1 MRKGIAGVSGYQ
13 TIGPVY
19 QTEKQGYSTV
29 KAILSCK
36 NKRLRIT
43 YHHIVDYPVFT
54 STIYSYTILIV
65 EVSEASTVERGIMM
79 QFAIYPMVIMI
90 VNVTVWI
97 VGMIGVVVGFDLF
110 GTFSLCQPLLSARP
124 WTLITYFFTYD
135 ALGYLIP
142 DMLIL
147 FLYGRAFCRIAGP
160 KSFIITYLS
169 GGLFAGVVLLLFAP
183 PLSITSGAGGAIFAT
198 AMALTI
204 IEPKLKVWF
213 TSLWIATAAYF
224 VLALFVYPNLII
236 PRLPPLIA
244 LPTAIGGI
252 IIGLTAGLIL
262 RYKQAQI

>member
-1 MRKGIAGVSGYQ
+1 VDIKPLAPSI
-13 TIGPVY
+13 
-19 QTEKQGYSTV
+19 KLKN
-29 KAILSCK
+29 KAIRQLKPFSLVK
-36 NKRLRIT
+36 INGFEL
-43 YHHIVDYPVFT
+43 HI
-54 STIYSYTILIV
+54 TILWIAQSLHQLFTHIQYSIV

-79 QFAIYPMVIMI
+79 QFAIYPMLIMM

-262 RYKQAQI
+262 RSKQAPI